1 MVDLAALGCIDLSL
15 TQQEQSDAKVDLKDA
30 KEAGVNVDSVEILS
44 EQMMNDVSMSTSA
57 FSLRLPM
64 VGCHSNMGR
73 RTPVSASQDI
83 ISGLLNS

>member
-1 MVDLAALGCIDLSL
+1 VVDLAALGCIDLSL
-15 TQQEQSDAKVDLKDA
+15 AQKEQSDAKGDLKDA
-30 KEAGVNVDSVEILS
+30 GINVDSIEMLS

-83 ISGLLNS
+83 ISGPLNS